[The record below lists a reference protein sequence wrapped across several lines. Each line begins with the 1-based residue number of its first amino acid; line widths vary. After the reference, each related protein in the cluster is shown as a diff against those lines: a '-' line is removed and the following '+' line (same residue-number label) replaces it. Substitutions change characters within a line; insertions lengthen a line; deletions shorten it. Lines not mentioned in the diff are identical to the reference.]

1 MVQTV
6 LGFEGIAINVWLVWI
21 LPFIGAAI
29 IAGVAR
35 AGIKIRDYTAVG
47 LALASAVSAT
57 TLLPLLSSSFP
68 DNEIHS
74 QITWI
79 STLGIKA
86 GVLADPLSIIMTNLV
101 AWVSFLIFVY
111 STGYMH
117 GDSDLTRFWFF
128 MLFFIGSMQLIVLS
142 DNLLMVFF
150 GWEGV
155 GLASYALIGFWYHD
169 RKKDFVGQTGHRAG
183 GIAMWASPSHA
194 GMKAFLMTR
203 AGDTMMLAGMF
214 LIFAYSG
221 TFGFKELL
229 QNQTWATQMAHQNLL
244 VPAAVLLFGGAIG
257 KSAQFPL
264 NEWLLEAMTGPTS
277 VSALIHAATMV
288 KAGVFLV
295 ARIGPLFFAL
305 AAFGMTQFFEVVA
318 WVGAITA
325 LLLAT
330 QAIVNPEIKKVLAY
344 STGSQIGYMMMALG
358 IAGLSTQFVDGYTA
372 GFFQLMSHAMFKA
385 SLFMGAGALLHTVG
399 SRFMND
405 MGGMRKHMKK
415 TFIFMLLASL
425 SLAAAPL
432 VTVGFWS
439 KDAIFAAILESGY
452 IHASPLFI
460 LAVVVAA
467 MTAFY
472 TFRMIGMAFFG
483 KPSPHIQEMQQQ
495 GHQLHEVTPRMWV
508 PFAVLA
514 VATIAIGVVGFAFE
528 SQIHTVLGAYLFHSF
543 SITEGSDQGRSSSL
557 APIGLTKTTPT
568 TTTTTTTSTTLQHP
582 RGPSRGLLLI
592 QERQKTNNDNTIL
605 GLNPVAAISSF
616 TAFAI
621 GAALG
626 YIFYIGRIIN
636 PQIISRNM
644 ATQAIWTFLYNRWY
658 LNSALYWG
666 AVIIPMLAYRM
677 VWRYFESVVIEGIN
691 PGFQYAM
698 TSFSKI
704 VKSAQTGIT
713 QTYLFVFG
721 VGIIIV
727 VMLLLLTGRT

>member
-47 LALASAVSAT
+47 LALASAISAT
-57 TLLPLLSSSFP
+57 TLLPLLASSFP

-117 GDSDLTRFWFF
+117 GDRDLTRFWFF

-244 VPAAVLLFGGAIG
+244 VPAAVLLFGGAVG

-358 IAGLSTQFVDGYTA
+358 IAGLSTQFVDGYSA

-385 SLFMGAGALLHTVG
+385 SLFMGAGALLHSVG

-432 VTVGFWS
+432 VTMGFWS

-483 KPSPHIQEMQQQ
+483 KSSPHIQEMQQQ

-514 VATIAIGVVGFAFE
+514 VATIALGVVGFAFE
-528 SQIHTVLGAYLFHSF
+528 AQIHTVLGAYLFHSF
-543 SITEGSDQGRSSSL
+543 SITEGNDQGRSSSH
-557 APIGLTKTTPT
+557 APVGLTKT
-568 TTTTTTTSTTLQHP
+568 TTTTTTTTTALQHP
-582 RGPSRGLLLI
+582 RGPSRGLLM
-592 QERQKTNNDNTIL
+592 QERQKTNNENTIL

-626 YIFYIGRIIN
+626 YIFYIGRLIN
-636 PQIISRNM
+636 PEIISRNI